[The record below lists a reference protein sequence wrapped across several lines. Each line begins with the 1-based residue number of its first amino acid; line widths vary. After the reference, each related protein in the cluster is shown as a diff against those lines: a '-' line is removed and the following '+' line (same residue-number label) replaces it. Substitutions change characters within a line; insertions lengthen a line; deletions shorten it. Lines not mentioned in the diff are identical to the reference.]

1 MQKIL
6 KIVLI
11 VIGVIAAAL
20 SFFFM
25 PSGDDPAAIDS
36 GSIDLMFLLTWLL
49 LIAATVLAIFFGLKK
64 MLTTPG
70 GLKKALFSIGGLA
83 VLFIIGYALSNG
95 DEAQAVVD
103 TFAGK
108 DIQPEV
114 GTVKTIGMLLNVFF
128 AMTLV
133 AVLLMIWPGIKKLIG
148 R

>member
-49 LIAATVLAIFFGLKK
+49 LIAATVLAVFFGLKK

>member
-1 MQKIL
+1 MHKIL

-11 VIGVIAAAL
+11 VIGVIAAGL
-20 SFFFM
+20 TFFAM

-36 GSIDLMFLLTWLL
+36 GSIDVMFILTWIL
-49 LIAATVLAIFFGLKK
+49 LIAAAALALFFGLKK

-70 GLKKALFSIGGLA
+70 GLKKALFSLGGLA
-83 VLFIIGYALSNG
+83 VLFIVGYALSSG

-108 DIQPEV
+108 DIEPEAS
-114 GTVKTIGMLLNVFF
+114 TVKNIGMLLNVFF
-128 AMTLV
+128 GMTVIAV
-133 AVLLMIWPGIKKLIG
+133 ALMIWPGIKKLIG

>member
-1 MQKIL
+1 MHKIL

-11 VIGVIAAAL
+11 VLGVIAAIMC
-20 SFFFM
+20 FFM
-25 PSGDDPAAIDS
+25 MPDAADPDAINSSGIS
-36 GSIDLMFLLTWLL
+36 GMFVIMWLL
-49 LIAATVLAIFFGLKK
+49 LVVATITALFFGLRK
-64 MLTTPG
+64 MLITPG
-70 GLKKALFSIGGLA
+70 GLKKALFSLGGLA
-83 VLFIIGYALSNG
+83 VLFIIGYALSSG

-128 AMTLV
+128 SMTLV

>member
-25 PSGDDPAAIDS
+25 PSGDDPEAINS

-49 LIAATVLAIFFGLKK
+49 LIAASVLALFFGLKK
-64 MLTTPG
+64 MMTTPG
-70 GLKKALFSIGGLA
+70 GLKKALFAIGGLA
-83 VLFIIGYALSNG
+83 VLFIIGYALSSG

-103 TFAGK
+103 VFAGK
-108 DIQPEV
+108 EIQPEV
-114 GTVKTIGMLLNVFF
+114 GTVKTIGMMLNVFF
-128 AMTLV
+128 GMTLV

>member
-11 VIGVIAAAL
+11 VIGVVGAVL

-25 PSGDDPAAIDS
+25 PSGDDPDAINS
-36 GSIDLMFLLTWLL
+36 GSIDLMFLLTWIL
-49 LIAATVLAIFFGLKK
+49 LIAAAALAIFYGLKK

-70 GLKKALFSIGGLA
+70 GLKKAFFAIGALA
-83 VLFIIGYALSNG
+83 VLFIIGYALSSG

-103 TFAGK
+103 VFDGRE
-108 DIQPEV
+108 IQPTV
-114 GTVKTIGMLLNVFF
+114 STVKTIGMMLNVFF
-128 AMTLV
+128 GMVIV
-133 AVLLMIWPGIKKLIG
+133 AVVLMVVPGVKRLFT